1 MQRLKPYII
10 FFLLSSS
17 TALAE
22 APCNYKA
29 NDIITYQGKIDS
41 VKLISEN
48 IENIPNVKYFRRCV
62 VSIEAKVK
70 DEWYPSKGV
79 YIFGPNMS
87 ATDACSHAEVKAKKQ
102 IMRTTIPETITS
114 KKNIKCDLTSSI
126 RSCKVIYMNTS
137 IGKVKF
143 MESCEK

>member
-1 MQRLKPYII
+1 MLKYKLPI
-10 FFLLSSS
+10 FLLLS
-17 TALAE
+17 TPVFAE

-29 NDIITYQGKIDS
+29 DDIVTYQGKIDS
-41 VKLISEN
+41 VKLLSESV
-48 IENIPNVKYFRRCV
+48 ENIPNVKYFRRCV

-70 DEWYPSKGV
+70 GKWHPSKGV

-87 ATDACSHAEVKAKKQ
+87 ATDACSHAEFRAKKEV
-102 IMRTTIPETITS
+102 MRTIIPETITS
-114 KKNIKCDLTSSI
+114 KKNVKCDLTNV
-126 RSCKVIYMNTS
+126 RKGCRVVYMNTS